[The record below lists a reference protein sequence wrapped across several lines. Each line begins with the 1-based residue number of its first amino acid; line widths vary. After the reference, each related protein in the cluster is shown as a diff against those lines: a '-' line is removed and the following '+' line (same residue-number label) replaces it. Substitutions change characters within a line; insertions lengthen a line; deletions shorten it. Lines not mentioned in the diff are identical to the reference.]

1 MKSILSLI
9 AFMVSVGIYAQS
21 VSGVVTSE
29 DGPLPG
35 ATVVVKGTNDGTTTD
50 FDGNFTINAGA
61 DDVLVVSFVGF
72 VSQEVAVA
80 GQDNITVN
88 LVSDSELDEVIVTGY
103 GSQNEREITSATVNV
118 NAEDFNQ
125 GPIND
130 PVQLLQGKVAGLS
143 IYKPGGN
150 PNESPTIRIR
160 GLSTLGANTAPLI
173 VIDGVPGATLA
184 NIDANDIESMTVLKD
199 GSGAAIYGTR
209 GSSGVILITSKKGQT
224 GPMQVSYST
233 SFAQSSIAQRIPVLS
248 ATEFKSNGGTDLGT
262 ETDWIDAIT
271 RNGSNII
278 HNFSAAGGNDNS
290 NYRVSANVR
299 KATGI
304 LNRTG
309 FDQIN
314 TRAHLNTKAINDKLN
329 VNFNLS
335 YTKRDA
341 DLGDERA
348 FEFAQFY
355 NPTSPIFA
363 TDPLARY
370 QVDPVQFGGYF
381 EQLGLFRSY
390 NPVAIIEQTRNTRYS
405 TDFNYNV
412 AATYNLTD
420 NFEITAVAAE
430 QRTTSS
436 SQLYR
441 PTTLW
446 FEGNATSPT
455 RKGLAR
461 HNTFN
466 FTSRVFEYYGRWNI
480 DLGNN
485 NLNLTGG
492 YSYNQFNGSGND
504 FELGDFPDNSIDW
517 SDAIGGSQDLL
528 NAGFIGANSY
538 ASPDDKIV
546 GMFARANFVI
556 NNRYFL
562 NASLRRE
569 GSSRF
574 GEDNRWGVFPSFGV
588 GADLN
593 EILGLGVRKLKV
605 RASTA
610 VTGALPGQV
619 GLTRPIRNFVYDGGG
634 SAGGSTQLLRAAN
647 PDLKW
652 EEKNEFNFGIE
663 YEIDRLSLDFDIYN
677 RKIKDF
683 ILDRQ
688 VDVAV
693 YGVDRRFENAGQVTS
708 KGWEFKAEYDV
719 IKSSDLTYNTGLIFY
734 SNKVILD
741 EFVIDR
747 AQYGF
752 LGSPGQNAV
761 AMIKVQVGEELGQ
774 IYGPVFEGVNAD
786 GSPQFK
792 DVVPDGNL
800 NTDSGN
806 VLQEDY
812 DGETLGSAYPT
823 LEMSWSNQIEF
834 GDGWSVNAFFR
845 GAFGHSLINTFRAFY
860 EPNVPSQTSYNQMN
874 TSLREPNLA
883 VAQYSS
889 LYVEKADFILLD
901 NLTIAKK
908 IEFGEG
914 KGIKDMTVSLNAL
927 RPFVITN
934 YTGTDPTPELFDALG
949 GGDENVGS
957 GEGASAALLAPG
969 IDRREDYFASKT
981 FSIGLSVNF

>member
-1 MKSILSLI
+1 MKSILSVL
-9 AFMVSVGIYAQS
+9 AFLVSVGIYAQS
-21 VSGVVTSE
+21 VSGLVTSE

-35 ATVVVKGTNDGTTTD
+35 ATVLVKGTNEGTTTD

-61 DDVLVVSFVGF
+61 NDVLVVSFVGF
-72 VSQEVAVA
+72 VSQEVSVA

-130 PVQLLQGKVAGLS
+130 PIQLLQGKVAGLT

-160 GLSTLGANTAPLI
+160 GLSTLGANTSPLV
-173 VIDGVPGATLA
+173 VIDGIPGATLA
-184 NIDANDIESMTVLKD
+184 SIDPNDIESMTVLKD

-209 GSSGVILITSKKGQT
+209 GSSGVILITSKKGKT
-224 GPMQVSYST
+224 GPMQVNYST
-233 SFAQSSIAQRIPVLS
+233 SFAQTSIAQRIPVLS
-248 ATEFKSNGGTDLGT
+248 AQEFLDNGGTQLGT
-262 ETDWIDAIT
+262 QTDWIDAIT
-271 RNGSNII
+271 RNGSNVI
-278 HNFSAAGGNDNS
+278 HNFSVAGGGEKS
-290 NYRVSANVR
+290 TYRMSANLR
-299 KATGI
+299 KSEGI

-309 FDQIN
+309 FDQMN
-314 TRAHLNTKAINDKLN
+314 TRAALSTKALNDKLDIT
-329 VNFNLS
+329 FNMS
-335 YTKRDA
+335 YTKFDR

-355 NPTSPIFA
+355 NPTAPIFA
-363 TDPLARY
+363 ADPLAKY
-370 QVDPVQFGGYF
+370 KVDPVQFGGYF

-390 NPVAIIEQTRNTRYS
+390 NPVAIIEQTRNTRVS
-405 TDFNYNV
+405 TDFVYNV
-412 AATYNLTD
+412 AATYDITD
-420 NFEITAVAAE
+420 NFEVTAVVAE
-430 QRTTSS
+430 QRTSS
-436 SQLYR
+436 NDQLYR

-455 RKGLAR
+455 RKGLADHR
-461 HNTFN
+461 SFN
-466 FTSRVFEYYGRWNI
+466 FSSKVFEYYGRYNI
-480 DLGNN
+480 DLGGS
-485 NLNLTGG
+485 NLNLTAG
-492 YSYNQFNGSGND
+492 YSYNQFNQSGTS
-504 FELGDFPDNSIDW
+504 FSLGDFPDNSIDW
-517 SDAIGGSQDLL
+517 SNAIGASQDLL
-528 NAGFIGANSY
+528 NAGFIGANSF
-538 ASPDDKIV
+538 ASPDDKII
-546 GMFARANFVI
+546 GMFGRANLVI
-556 NNRYFL
+556 NNKYFV

-574 GEDNRWGVFPSFGV
+574 GADQRWGVFPSFGV
-588 GADLN
+588 GADLK
-593 EILGLGVRKLKV
+593 EILGLGLRKLKV

-610 VTGALPGQV
+610 VTGALPATT
-619 GLTRPIRNFVYDGGG
+619 GLTAQVRTFVYDGGG
-634 SAGGSTQLLRAAN
+634 SAGGSTQLSRASN

-663 YEIDRLSLDFDIYN
+663 YETERLAIDFDVYN

-688 VDVAV
+688 VDVTV
-693 YGVDRRFENAGQVTS
+693 FGVDRRFENAGQVTS
-708 KGWEFKAEYDV
+708 SGWELKAEYDV
-719 IKSSDLTYNTGLIFY
+719 INNDKLSYNTGLAFWN
-734 SNKVILD
+734 NKVVLD
-741 EFVIDR
+741 EYVIDR

-761 AMIKVQVGEELGQ
+761 TMVKVQVGEELGQ
-774 IYGPVFEGVNAD
+774 IFAPVFVGVNAD

-792 DVVPDGNL
+792 DVNGDGTL

-806 VLQEDY
+806 VLQDNY
-812 DGETLGSAYPT
+812 DGEVIGSAYPT
-823 LEMSWSNQIEF
+823 LEMSWSNNISF
-834 GDGWSVNAFFR
+834 GNGWSLNAFFR

-889 LYVEKADFILLD
+889 LYVEKADFFLLD
-901 NLTIAKK
+901 NLTLSKQISLP
-908 IEFGEG
+908 EG
-914 KGIKDMTVSLNAL
+914 SGIKDLTVSLNAL

-934 YTGTDPTPELFDALG
+934 YTGTDPSPELFDALG
-949 GGDENVGS
+949 GGEEGNAAS
-957 GEGASAALLAPG
+957 GGAALLAPG
-969 IDRREDYFASKT
+969 IDRRADYFASKT
-981 FSIGLSVNF
+981 FSVGLSVNF

>member
-1 MKSILSLI
+1 MKSILSFI
-9 AFMVSVGIYAQS
+9 AFLVSVGIYAQS
-21 VSGVVTSE
+21 VSGLVTSE

-35 ATVVVKGTNDGTTTD
+35 ATVLVKGTSNGTTTD

-72 VSQEVAVA
+72 VSQEVSVA
-80 GQDNITVN
+80 GQDNITIN
-88 LVSDSELDEVIVTGY
+88 LVSDSELEEVIVTGY
-103 GSQNEREITSATVNV
+103 GSQSQREITSATVNV

-160 GLSTLGANTAPLI
+160 GLSTLGANTSPLV

-184 NIDANDIESMTVLKD
+184 SIDPNDIESMTVLKD

-209 GSSGVILITSKKGQT
+209 GSSGVILITSKKGRS

-233 SFAQSSIAQRIPVLS
+233 SFAQTSIAQEIPVLS
-248 ATEFKSNGGTDLGT
+248 PTEFVANGGTDLGT
-262 ETDWIDAIT
+262 QTDWVDAIT
-271 RNGSNII
+271 RNGSNVI
-278 HNFSAAGGNDNS
+278 HNFSVSGGGEKS
-290 NYRVSANVR
+290 TYRMSANLR
-299 KATGI
+299 RTEGI
-304 LNRTG
+304 LNKTG
-309 FDQIN
+309 YDQMN
-314 TRAHLNTKAINDKLN
+314 TRAALNTKAINDKLDLT
-329 VNFNLS
+329 FNLS
-335 YTKRDA
+335 YTKFDRQ
-341 DLGDERA
+341 LGDERA

-355 NPTSPIFA
+355 NPTAPIFA
-363 TDPLARY
+363 NDPNARY
-370 QVDPVQFGGYF
+370 QVSPTQFGGYF

-390 NPVAIIEQTRNTRYS
+390 NPVSIIEQTRNTRIS
-405 TDFNYNV
+405 TDFVYNV

-420 NFEITAVAAE
+420 KLELTAVVAE
-430 QRTTSS
+430 QRTSS
-436 SQLYR
+436 NDQRYR

-455 RKGLAR
+455 RKGLA
-461 HNTFN
+461 NLASFN
-466 FTSRVFEYYGRWNI
+466 FSSKVFEYYGKYNI
-480 DLGNN
+480 DLGNS

-492 YSYNQFNGSGND
+492 YSYNQFNTTGNSL
-504 FELGDFPDNSIDW
+504 ELGDFPDNSIDW
-517 SDAIGGSQDLL
+517 SDAIGASQDLL
-528 NAGFIGANSY
+528 NSGYIGANSY
-538 ASPDDKIV
+538 ASPDDKII
-546 GMFARANFVI
+546 GLFGRANLVI
-556 NNRYFL
+556 NNKYFV

-574 GEDNRWGVFPSFGV
+574 GADNRWGVFPSFGV

-610 VTGALPGQV
+610 TTGALPGAT
-619 GLTRPIRNFVYDGGG
+619 GLTAQARTFVYDGGG
-634 SAGGSTQLLRAAN
+634 SAGGSTVLARGAN
-647 PDLKW
+647 PELKW

-663 YEIDRLSLDFDIYN
+663 YETERLSLDFDVYN

-683 ILDRQ
+683 ILNQQ

-693 YGVDRRFENAGQVTS
+693 YGVDRRFQNAGQITS
-708 KGWEFKAEYDV
+708 SGWEFKAEYDV
-719 IKSSDLTYNTGLIFY
+719 IKNDNLTYETGLILY
-734 SNKVILD
+734 NNKVVLD
-741 EFVIDR
+741 EFSNELG
-747 AQYGF
+747 QYGF

-761 AMIKVQVGEELGQ
+761 TMVRVKVGDKLGQ
-774 IYGPVFEGVNAD
+774 IYGPVFDGVNPD
-786 GSPQFK
+786 GSIIFK
-792 DVVPDGNL
+792 DVNNDGTL

-806 VLQEDY
+806 VLQDNY
-812 DGETLGSAYPT
+812 DGEVLGSGYPT
-823 LEMSWSNQIEF
+823 LEMSWSNYLDF
-834 GDGWSVNAFFR
+834 GNGWTLNAFFR

-874 TSLREPNLA
+874 TSLREPNLG

-889 LYVEKADFILLD
+889 LYVEKADFFLLD
-901 NLTIAKK
+901 NLTLSKQI
-908 IEFGEG
+908 FFQEG
-914 KGIKDMTVSLNAL
+914 SGVKDITVSLNAL

-934 YTGTDPTPELFDALG
+934 YTGTDPSPELFDSLG
-949 GGDENVGS
+949 GGEEGVEAGS
-957 GEGASAALLAPG
+957 DGAALLAPG

-981 FSIGLSVNF
+981 FSIGLTVNF